1 MRAKMLKRVWLAVVA
16 GVMVLPLVLL
26 AGCEELGGL
35 GEDLTQPSAKE
46 PKIERSAT
54 LESKWA
60 VNQIELQVA
69 ADQKIEIL
77 LRLSEQDKVDGYF
90 YIEDG
95 GITDF
100 EITGNSLIYSAREQ
114 GTLTPEGISSARF
127 SFVAT
132 QSQGNTYTLTFTNR
146 GEDQKKQTVFLEL
159 IYPVDGS
166 LFIPVAAD

>member
-1 MRAKMLKRVWLAVVA
+1 MIKRVLLAVVM
-16 GVMVLPLVLL
+16 GMIVLPLVLL
-26 AGCEELGGL
+26 LGCEQLGGL
-35 GEDLTQPSAKE
+35 GGDLTQPSAKE
-46 PKIERSAT
+46 PKVARSAT

-77 LRLSEQDKVDGYF
+77 LRLAEQDKVDGYF

-100 EITGNSLIYSAREQ
+100 EISGNSPIYSAREH
-114 GTLTPEGISSARF
+114 GALTPEGINSARF

-132 QSQGNTYTLTFTNR
+132 QSQGNTYTLTFSNS
-146 GEDQKKQTVFLEL
+146 GEDKKKQTVFLEL

-166 LFIPVAAD
+166 LFIPVATD

>member
-1 MRAKMLKRVWLAVVA
+1 MMKRILLVV
-16 GVMVLPLVLL
+16 VVIIVLPMVLL
-26 AGCEELGGL
+26 AGCEELKGL
-35 GEDLTQPSAKE
+35 GGGLTQPAAKE
-46 PKIERSAT
+46 PKVVRSAT

-60 VNQIELQVA
+60 VKQIELQVG

-100 EITGNSLIYSAREQ
+100 EISGNSLIYSAREQ
-114 GTLTPEGISSARF
+114 GTLTPEGISSVRF

-132 QSQGNTYTLTFTNR
+132 QSQGNTYTLTFANR
-146 GEDQKKQTVFLEL
+146 GEERKKQTVFLEL
-159 IYPVDGS
+159 IYPLDGS
-166 LFIPVAAD
+166 LFIPVAPD

>member
-77 LRLSEQDKVDGYF
+77 LRLTEQDKVDGYF

>member
-1 MRAKMLKRVWLAVVA
+1 MMKRVLLAVVV
-16 GVMVLPLVLL
+16 GVIVLPLVLL
-26 AGCEELGGL
+26 LGCEELGGL
-35 GEDLTQPSAKE
+35 GGDLTQPAAKE
-46 PKIERSAT
+46 PKVERSAT

-60 VNQIELQVA
+60 VNQIELEVG

-77 LRLSEQDKVDGYF
+77 LRLSEQDRVDGYF

-100 EITGNSLIYSAREQ
+100 EITGNSLVYSAREQ
-114 GTLTPEGISSARF
+114 GALTPEGISSARF
-127 SFVAT
+127 SFAAT

-159 IYPVDGS
+159 IYPLDGS

>member
-1 MRAKMLKRVWLAVVA
+1 MIKRVLLAVVMGA
-16 GVMVLPLVLL
+16 GVLPLVLL
-26 AGCEELGGL
+26 AGCEELGGIT
-35 GEDLTQPSAKE
+35 GELTQPSAKE
-46 PKIERSAT
+46 PKIARSAT

-90 YIEDG
+90 YLEDG

-100 EITGNSLIYSAREQ
+100 EISGNSLIYSAREQ

-132 QSQGNTYTLTFTNR
+132 QSQGNTYTLTFSNR
-146 GEDQKKQTVFLEL
+146 GEDKKKQTVFLEL

>member
-1 MRAKMLKRVWLAVVA
+1 MMKRVLIAVVM
-16 GVMVLPLVLL
+16 GMIVLPLVLL
-26 AGCEELGGL
+26 AGCEGRGGR
-35 GEDLTQPSAKE
+35 GGDLTQPSAKE
-46 PKIERSAT
+46 PKIARSAT

-69 ADQKIEIL
+69 VDQKIEIL

-100 EITGNSLIYSAREQ
+100 EIAGNSLIYSAREQ
-114 GTLTPEGISSARF
+114 GALTPEGINSARF

-132 QSQGNTYTLTFTNR
+132 QSQGNTYTLTFSNS
-146 GEDQKKQTVFLEL
+146 GEDRKKQTVFLEL
-159 IYPVDGS
+159 IYPLDGS
-166 LFIPVAAD
+166 LFIPVATD

>member
-1 MRAKMLKRVWLAVVA
+1 MIKRVWLAVVM
-16 GVMVLPLVLL
+16 GMIVLPLVLL
-26 AGCEELGGL
+26 PGCEQLGGL

-46 PKIERSAT
+46 PKIARSAT

-77 LRLSEQDKVDGYF
+77 LRLAEQDKVDGYF

-100 EITGNSLIYSAREQ
+100 EISGNSLIYSAREQ
-114 GTLTPEGISSARF
+114 GTLTPEGIGSARF

-132 QSQGNTYTLTFTNR
+132 QSQGNTYTLTFSNS
-146 GEDQKKQTVFLEL
+146 GEDKKKQTVFLEL

-166 LFIPVAAD
+166 LFIPVATD